1 MLTDPIRGQTI
12 RWSFDDGPMAGKVF
26 EHSFDARGGVTW
38 RMLGGGGSNDKP
50 TPNAKYEMSEVGEG
64 VYAVSYLSDSGH
76 TLTVV
81 LDYRSGHVVAFASN
95 EKELS
100 LQHGSFETIG
110 GKPSEQSS
118 SLGRNGGGR
127 SHASKTH

>member
-12 RWSFDDGPMAGKVF
+12 RWSFDDGPMAEKVF

-38 RMLGGGGSNDKP
+38 RMLGVEGEGVKP
-50 TPNAKYEMSEVGEG
+50 SPNAKYEMSEVGEG
-64 VYAVSYLSDSGH
+64 VYAVSYLSDSGY

-95 EKELS
+95 EKVLS

-110 GKPSEQSS
+110 GKGEQIS

-127 SHASKTH
+127 SHASKAH